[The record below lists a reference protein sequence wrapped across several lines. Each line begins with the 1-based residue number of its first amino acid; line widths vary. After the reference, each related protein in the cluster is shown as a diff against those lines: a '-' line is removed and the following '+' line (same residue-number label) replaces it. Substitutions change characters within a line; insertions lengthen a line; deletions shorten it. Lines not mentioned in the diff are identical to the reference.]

1 MPRTGVEGK
10 WPGIIAAVAVRL
22 NVSPNEVRRMYW
34 CDFRAILKAYGVKVQ
49 QTPDEFTEQIRRLM
63 NG

>member
-1 MPRTGVEGK
+1 M
-10 WPGIIAAVAVRL
+10 RL